1 MKVIFAACLLL
12 VLTITSSE
20 CKHEKKQL
28 PQICTDVGTPGNE
41 VYNCFI
47 AVSSSSQDACTP
59 SCRDTLE
66 EYADDCL
73 VGGADAF
80 KAALATLCGNN
91 TNGGDCSD
99 AATPGNELYDCF
111 SAYALQSD
119 DACTASCLEVLG
131 EYAEECT
138 GGSQAAADAYEEALE
153 RFCDENGGGDGDDGS
168 GGDAATVAAALGST
182 ITALV
187 VAIAAVLN

>member
-47 AVSSSSQDACTP
+47 AVSNVSQDACTT
-59 SCRDTLE
+59 SCRDTLDD
-66 EYADDCL
+66 YADECL

-80 KAALATLCGNN
+80 KAAVATLCDPGPDNN
-91 TNGGDCSD
+91 TCTN
-99 AATPGNELYDCF
+99 AVTPGNEAYECF
-111 SAYALQSD
+111 TAYGLQSD

-153 RFCDENGGGDGDDGS
+153 TFCGGD
-168 GGDAATVAAALGST
+168 DAATVAATLGSI